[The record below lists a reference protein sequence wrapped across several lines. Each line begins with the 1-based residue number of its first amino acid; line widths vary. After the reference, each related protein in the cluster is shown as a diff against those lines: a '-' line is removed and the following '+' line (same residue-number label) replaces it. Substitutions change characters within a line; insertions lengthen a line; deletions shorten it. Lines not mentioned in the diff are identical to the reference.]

1 MNAVVQKKSEI
12 IIIQEPEV
20 LNQTLVLLSVE
31 LTDDKSIGES
41 SAGEHQSVHPIR
53 RQTASSLLQVVV
65 QES

>member
-1 MNAVVQKKSEI
+1 MYDKKKDEKKKKKRN
-12 IIIQEPEV
+12 EV
-20 LNQTLVLLSVE
+20 IKKK
-31 LTDDKSIGES
+31 KSIGES